1 MIDPPIPKPPTT
13 LGPDQD
19 RDLPC
24 YEALGIPL
32 TNLVSRAIM
41 QGWTTYEVH
50 YAIMSWSVRRI
61 AKLAHDINNP
71 AAFAALDEIPEL
83 VREQIDLQSAACR
96 GDLPVI
102 PGGH

>member
-24 YEALGIPL
+24 YQALTIQL
-32 TNLVSRAIM
+32 TNLVSRMVM
-41 QGWTTYEVH
+41 QGWTANECH
-50 YAIMSWSVRRI
+50 FSLMSWSVRRI
-61 AKLAHDINNP
+61 TKTAHDINSP
-71 AAFAALDEIPEL
+71 AAFAALDEIPEV

-96 GDLPVI
+96 GDLPAI
-102 PGGH
+102 PSGH